1 MAIRVTTVAGQ
12 AIATVDSSVR
22 LTQMG
27 VNVLS
32 VPVNPGVRVTQLLV
46 EVLTTALPPP
56 AAATVE
62 YVQPTFRGLNR
73 AVVRGIT

>member
-1 MAIRVTTVAGQ
+1 MAVRVTTVAGQ
-12 AIATVDSSVR
+12 AIATLDSNVR

-56 AAATVE
+56 GATTVE
-62 YVQPTFRGLNR
+62 YVQPTFRGITKG
-73 AVVRGIT
+73 AVRGTN